1 MLDNLRTGLRGA
13 IKKIVGASDINE
25 ELIDS
30 LCKDIQRALLQSDV
44 NVKLVLEITKRIKER
59 AIKRRTSKRS
69 HQKRPHNYYF
79 IRRTCKTIR
88 IYRPNDQ
95 KHR

>member
-25 ELIDS
+25 QLIDS

-59 AIKRRTSKRS
+59 AINEEPVRGLTE
-69 HQKRPHNYYF
+69 
-79 IRRTCKTIR
+79 KTTLLLF
-88 IYRPNDQ
+88 YTVNLQDY
-95 KHR
+95 